1 MEVNT
6 NIRGANERA
15 GSIDETLLAEAVAA
29 EDQNTQNLQSGNPC
43 AEDLNRALTQLQ
55 DILVKASTIQASVAT
70 LTIGDEYRMYY
81 DRIVRPSLDM
91 IYFLSF
97 AVQNTASAANLY
109 QSNNYG
115 KRGEGK
121 KALDISYDLLDQ
133 MEIALELLSE
143 SLPCLIEK
151 GKCL

>member
-15 GSIDETLLAEAVAA
+15 GSIDETLLAQAIAIEN
-29 EDQNTQNLQSGNPC
+29 QNIQTGNPG
-43 AEDLNRALTQLQ
+43 ADDFNRALTQLQ
-55 DILVKASTIQASVAT
+55 DILLKASTIQASVAT
-70 LTIGDEYRMYY
+70 LNIGDEYRMYY
-81 DRIVRPSLDM
+81 DRIVRPAVDIL
-91 IYFLSF
+91 YFLSF

-133 MEIALELLSE
+133 MEIALELIRE
-143 SLPCLIEK
+143 SLPCLLEK
-151 GKCL
+151 GRCL